1 MRVGHRVGEC
11 WRPAA
16 TDNAEMKPGPSGI
29 NNRTRRGRRAAKRT
43 RLLGQYA
50 LSMQPR
56 HLHTQ
61 EWLAQSN

>member
-16 TDNAEMKPGPSGI
+16 TDNAEMKPGLSGI
-29 NNRTRRGRRAAKRT
+29 NNRTRRGRRAAKKT
-43 RLLGQYA
+43 MPLAPHTLPQQ
-50 LSMQPR
+50 SR
-56 HLHTQ
+56 HLHTR